1 MVKGIFASNNTNVP
15 QWINKEGNNEFL
27 AILDKLA
34 EIGKSI
40 TESKTPTV
48 KKAEGED
55 KGMPF
60 DPSQQPKESMVTVQH
75 VDAVPRP
82 LSEVFNARGDNSN
95 QMIAKAQEIL
105 GEQLSKLNLAGSSIL
120 VLKSDISKYAGD
132 GRPRTGRISF
142 QIPFHTEQGDP
153 RTIYADLDIV
163 LGDLMPPK
171 FFTDGINRKF
181 AFDENGIKEFLEGRD
196 FEMVENRKV
205 TPETVFYETP
215 GHLAS
220 VRGGIAINKYGMHK
234 KAYITRIVGTGGRQ
248 DAFYDESGD
257 LSYEE
262 GKRKWEEQQGLE
274 GKLRKTM
281 TPKED
286 IPETVGRPS
295 GKTKPESSI
304 TTPPKPPTGP
314 VTVAPMSPE
323 QPQTNISETLME
335 LTDLTAIIQDT
346 QMKLQETKSKL
357 EHMPEYTTYRALE
370 KEEQEFN
377 KYKIEIVQRVI
388 DFLRKSG
395 TEITGYE
402 SKVYRLNKIGPFL
415 AKQPTYSALMGKLI
429 TQIQSVIPS
438 IKDKLDKLW
447 TDPEL
452 RKLTTTFELQLE
464 EKGKEPVTVYTMTE
478 EKKPPTGYVPPKENT
493 PKPQK
498 PIESKKPEEKGP
510 IANTQ
515 RGMTK
520 VGFFD
525 TLINWFKDIKSDFH
539 TLSKAISD
547 VDIELDLENE

>member
-15 QWINKEGNNEFL
+15 QWINKEGNNDFL
-27 AILDKLA
+27 AVLDKLA
-34 EIGKSI
+34 DIGKSI

-60 DPSQQPKESMVTVQH
+60 DPSTQPKESTVTVQH

-105 GEQLSKLNLAGSSIL
+105 GEQLSKLNLAGSSVL

-220 VRGGIAINKYGMHK
+220 VRGGIAISKYGMHK
-234 KAYITRIVGTGGRQ
+234 KALIEKIRGYGGQ
-248 DAFYDESGD
+248 SDAYYEDNVR
-257 LSYEE
+257 LSPEE
-262 GKRKWEEQQGLE
+262 GLRKWEEQEGLE
-274 GKLRKTM
+274 NKLRKTM
-281 TPKED
+281 TTKED
-286 IPETVGRPS
+286 IPDTVGRPVS
-295 GKTKPESSI
+295 KSQK
-304 TTPPKPPTGP
+304 PPKPPTGP
-314 VTVAPMSPE
+314 KTVAPMSPE

-377 KYKIEIVQRVI
+377 KMKIEIVQRVI

-395 TEITGYE
+395 TEVTGYE
-402 SKVYRLNKIGPFL
+402 SKVYRLSKIGPFL

-478 EKKPPTGYVPPKENT
+478 EKKPPTGYVPPKEQT
-493 PKPQK
+493 PGPQK
-498 PIESKKPEEKGP
+498 PVEPKKLEEKGP

-525 TLINWFKDIKSDFH
+525 TLINWFKGIKGDFY